1 MNQSDQFNY
10 IYNLLIL
17 LYVFKNCV
25 FNEGVLSAIKF
36 RQDHLGKKKKK
47 KSVSNVFVQTSIL
60 YTCMY
65 CSLSINCSCCLYFT
79 NCSSC
84 NCFNLLRFS
93 IRWLFSLEL
102 GKVFGNIAMKYL
114 RNNATGLPWAVCS
127 SIEII
132 SFVE

>member
-17 LYVFKNCV
+17 LYVFKIVYLMKECCLLLN
-25 FNEGVLSAIKF
+25 
-36 RQDHLGKKKKK
+36 LGRIIQEKKRRK

-79 NCSSC
+79 NCSS
-84 NCFNLLRFS
+84 CFNLLRFS